1 MFPTK
6 NFIVLKNKNDKK
18 AKSNSNAITGK
29 QKNLLS
35 VFIIK
40 LIKSAKL
47 KGKFRNLLRKQMF
60 NSQT

>member
-29 QKNLLS
+29 KKNLLS

-40 LIKSAKL
+40 LIKMPKL
-47 KGKFRNLLRKQMF
+47 KGKFRSLLRKQMF
-60 NSQT
+60 SSQT